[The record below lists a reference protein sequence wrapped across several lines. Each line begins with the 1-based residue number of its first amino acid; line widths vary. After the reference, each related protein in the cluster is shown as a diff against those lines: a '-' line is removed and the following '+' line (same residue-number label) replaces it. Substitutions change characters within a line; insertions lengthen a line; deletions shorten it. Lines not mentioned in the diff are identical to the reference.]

1 MKSKIIVIVI
11 SLVALVSFSA
21 CQKLDVVGNVAKTS
35 FADVL
40 AAIPEQIEPDDM
52 NKGWSLNAP
61 DQTARFIWSE
71 DYSKSPTH
79 DVMLEFDAKPFME
92 AGLDINKLE
101 SGIVVGDKIML
112 GAKLGKEQLKY
123 KGKITPEASFNKIV
137 ELHRA
142 SIGYHEALDHYGVD
156 LGNGNKFEWAKD
168 MNKNDKDI
176 VFVVDPEIFIKAGV
190 NPEQVKGWVYASVKM
205 KDSSGKPIEVK
216 KFLKPFDLTSKAQ

>member
-40 AAIPEQIEPDDM
+40 AAIPEQIESDDM

-79 DVMLEFDAKPFME
+79 DVMLEFDVKPFME
-92 AGLDINKLE
+92 AGLDINKLD

-112 GAKLGKEQLKY
+112 G
-123 KGKITPEASFNKIV
+123 T
-137 ELHRA
+137 
-142 SIGYHEALDHYGVD
+142 
-156 LGNGNKFEWAKD
+156 
-168 MNKNDKDI
+168 
-176 VFVVDPEIFIKAGV
+176 
-190 NPEQVKGWVYASVKM
+190 
-205 KDSSGKPIEVK
+205 
-216 KFLKPFDLTSKAQ
+216 